1 MSDEDETTVDETEE
15 QQKPAAEEPKPESKG
30 RDSAIA
36 AERRKA
42 KAAEKRAEEA
52 ERKLADLARKEQEA
66 EGRWQEIAEQERTE
80 REKLERQVA
89 ERDKRD
95 AITAAATR
103 LKFKN
108 PTIAHRLLSDEEITD
123 ERSAEQALQRLA
135 KSEPYLLQDALVR
148 TGLPA
153 ADGDGE
159 GNEDPLARA
168 GAGLLATI
176 NAKRAGR

>member
-15 QQKPAAEEPKPESKG
+15 QQKAADEPKPESKG

-42 KAAEKRAEEA
+42 RAAEKRAEEA

-80 REKLERQVA
+80 REKLEQQVA
-89 ERDKRD
+89 DRDKRD
-95 AITAAATR
+95 AITTAATR

-135 KSEPYLLQDALVR
+135 KAEPYLLQDAPVR

-153 ADGDGE
+153 ADGEDG
-159 GNEDPLARA
+159 NTEDPLARA